1 MANKTNKPKQG
12 KTTPDALP
20 KTGYS
25 RWQQLEPFMPFSRE
39 TWRLL
44 VQAGKAPKPT
54 YLSKRCKI
62 YPNSEVHRWFADPKN
77 YQVQGV

>member
-12 KTTPDALP
+12 KTIPDVLP

-44 VQAGKAPKPT
+44 VKDGAPKPT

-62 YPNSEVHRWFADPKN
+62 YPNAEVHRWFADPKN
-77 YQVQGV
+77 YQAN

>member
-1 MANKTNKPKQG
+1 MANKPKQD

-44 VQAGKAPKPT
+44 VQDGKAPKPT
-54 YLSKRCKI
+54 YLS
-62 YPNSEVHRWFADPKN
+62 
-77 YQVQGV
+77 

>member
-1 MANKTNKPKQG
+1 MANKTNNPKQRNI
-12 KTTPDALP
+12 TPEALP
-20 KTGYS
+20 QTGYS

-44 VQAGKAPKPT
+44 VLAGKAPKPT

-62 YPNSEVHRWFADPKN
+62 YSNAEVHRWFADPTN
-77 YQVQGV
+77 YQAN